1 MAMMIALCGCTDKG
15 NDKKETDS
23 RTTAEVTAETTSEN
37 ESSSATDDQ
46 TVTDNTME
54 DETITTTEATT
65 EEVTT
70 EMTTEKIEY
79 EKIHD
84 KAKLLYMGHA
94 SIRITTV
101 EGKVIYIDPY
111 AGEGYDVPADLILI
125 THGHGDHN
133 MPQLIE
139 TQNEGCKTISYM
151 DCIVDGVHQSFDLG
165 YVQVDAVEAGYNRN
179 HDEKICVGFILT
191 FSDGVTVYVTGD
203 TSETKQ
209 MPSLAERALDY
220 AFFCCDGVYNMGLEE
235 AAKCAEEVGAKHN
248 IPYHMIPGDRGI
260 FDREVAEQFNATNRL
275 IIEAGEEIELE
286 K

>member
-1 MAMMIALCGCTDKG
+1 MRRLKVLFVVFTFMLLLCGCS
-15 NDKKETDS
+15 DKKEDS
-23 RTTAEVTAETTSEN
+23 ADTEVKTTQDKVTEVTSDTAVDTETQTDTETT
-37 ESSSATDDQ
+37 
-46 TVTDNTME
+46 TVTE
-54 DETITTTEATT
+54 T

-79 EKIHD
+79 EKNYDH
-84 KAKLLYMGHA
+84 AKLLYMGHA
-94 SIRITTV
+94 SIRITTI

-111 AGEGYDVPADLILI
+111 AGEGYDVAADLILI

-139 TQNEGCKTISYM
+139 NRNDGCKTITYM

-165 YVQVDAVEAGYNRN
+165 YVKVEAVEAGYNRN

-191 FSDGVTVYVTGD
+191 FSDGVTVYVSGD
-203 TSETKQ
+203 TSETPQ
-209 MPSLAERALDY
+209 MPSLAERNLDY

-248 IPYHMIPGDRGI
+248 IPYHMIPGDVGI
-260 FDREVAEQFNATNRL
+260 FDREVAEHFNAPNRL
-275 IIEAGEEIELE
+275 IIEDGEEIEIE

>member
-1 MAMMIALCGCTDKG
+1 MRRLKVLFVVFTFILLLCGCS
-15 NDKKETDS
+15 DKKEDS
-23 RTTAEVTAETTSEN
+23 ADTEVKTTQDKV
-37 ESSSATDDQ
+37 
-46 TVTDNTME
+46 
-54 DETITTTEATT
+54 TEATSDTAVDTETQTDTETTTVTET

-70 EMTTEKIEY
+70 EMTTEKVEY
-79 EKIHD
+79 EKIYDH
-84 KAKLLYMGHA
+84 AKLLYMGHA

-111 AGEGYDVPADLILI
+111 AGEGYDVAADLILI

-139 TQNEGCKTISYM
+139 NRNDGCKTITYM

-165 YVQVDAVEAGYNRN
+165 YVKVEAVEAGYNRN

-191 FSDGVTVYVTGD
+191 FTDGVTVYVSGD
-203 TSETKQ
+203 TSETPQ
-209 MPSLAERALDY
+209 MPSLAERELDY

-248 IPYHMIPGDRGI
+248 IPYHMIPGDVGI
-260 FDREVAEQFNATNRL
+260 FDREVAEQFNAPNRL
-275 IIEAGEEIELE
+275 IIEDGEEIEIE